1 MTMPDER
8 FRAVK
13 YAREFLYD
21 LLDPKK
27 TPKVPREIR
36 DRARRVLR
44 HYPLEH
50 EMELA
55 AEGHKDIF
63 WTTRQFQEQFPN
75 IIIGDIGPTNDNA
88 RPELG

>member
-36 DRARRVLR
+36 QRALRVLR
-44 HYPLEH
+44 HYPMEH
-50 EMELA
+50 DMELA

-63 WTTRQFQEQFPN
+63 WTKKQFREQFPN
-75 IIIGDIGPTNDNA
+75 IITSSMEPPNGA
-88 RPELG
+88 E

>member
-8 FRAVK
+8 FRAVR
-13 YAREFLYD
+13 YAREFMHD

-27 TPKVPREIR
+27 TPKVPKEIR
-36 DRARRVLR
+36 RRALSVLR
-44 HYPLEH
+44 HYPMEG

-63 WTTRQFQEQFPN
+63 WTKKQFRAQFPN
-75 IIIGDIGPTNDNA
+75 IIPSDAEPLNDTD
-88 RPELG
+88 

>member
-8 FRAVK
+8 FRAVQ
-13 YAREFLYD
+13 YAREFMRD

-27 TPKVPREIR
+27 TPKVPKAIR
-36 DRARRVLR
+36 RRALSVLR
-44 HYPLEH
+44 HYPMEC

-63 WTTRQFQEQFPN
+63 WTKKQFREQFPN
-75 IIIGDIGPTNDNA
+75 IITSGMEPPNGA
-88 RPELG
+88 E

>member
-55 AEGHKDIF
+55 AEGRKDIF
-63 WTTRQFQEQFPN
+63 WTKRQFHEHFPN
-75 IIIGDIGPTNDNA
+75 IIIDHREPPNDA
-88 RPELG
+88 EQPKLG